1 MEEAEARV
9 RAEQARLAAAPQQR
23 LRHAAVRESA
33 DGGEKRAALASRSP
47 MPPASPTA
55 AF

>member
-1 MEEAEARV
+1 MEEAEARL
-9 RAEQARLAAAPQQR
+9 RAEQAR
-23 LRHAAVRESA
+23 LRHAAVREAA
-33 DGGEKRAALASRSP
+33 DGGEKRAALASRGP